1 MTHAAL
7 TPLLGRE
14 FDDFLFASIGEDRNG
29 TTLSVLSA
37 LARLDVDPWRETASL
52 ARMPRGRATE
62 RLAAVI
68 AAVGKDLAMSPAAET
83 IAARLIEL
91 LPRAAPFDVP
101 APKALLATASIRP
114 PRLFIA
120 LANCAARPTFVVGA
134 GNNRVLWN
142 KPRAYSP

>member
-1 MTHAAL
+1 M
-7 TPLLGRE
+7 
-14 FDDFLFASIGEDRNG
+14 S
-29 TTLSVLSA
+29 
-37 LARLDVDPWRETASL
+37 
-52 ARMPRGRATE
+52 
-62 RLAAVI
+62 AAV
-68 AAVGKDLAMSPAAET
+68 ET

-142 KPRAYSP
+142 KPRAYSL